1 METIERIKIE
11 RKGDREE
18 RPLLAGWYIT
28 DYLYSFCCLMQFKV
42 WFVCRVLCA
51 CVAGPLRGAEP

>member
-18 RPLLAGWYIT
+18 RPPFLLVGT
-28 DYLYSFCCLMQFKV
+28 
-42 WFVCRVLCA
+42 
-51 CVAGPLRGAEP
+51 LRTTCILFAV

>member
-1 METIERIKIE
+1 MLFSPLLLRELSGFCAFDESLKMETIERIKIE

-28 DYLYSFCCLMQFKV
+28 DTLFHVKHMDVK
-42 WFVCRVLCA
+42 
-51 CVAGPLRGAEP
+51 